1 MAVPGSPD
9 LSQIISE
16 FGGGDRLSNFY
27 RGGGRVPNHSANLG
41 IPTSGQLNQ
50 SSFGGTE
57 LNFTAAVTLGYQDNQ
72 MGYYSG
78 FYGSISRNFV
88 GVSRSTTTGNDIVGV
103 LQYAEL
109 FYPGF
114 PAEPYYNFWVNF
126 IILGVPDYPF
136 FNSIT
141 IGGVNLPASALYSA
155 SFDGT
160 YTNYQWYG
168 GNVTWLLPSEGP
180 TWDVFVEIP

>member
-57 LNFTAAVTLGYQDNQ
+57 LNFTATVTLGYVGESQ

-78 FYGSISRNFV
+78 SYGSISRNFV

-109 FYPGF
+109 VFPEF
-114 PAEPYYNFWVNF
+114 PAEPYLNYWVNF

-141 IGGVNLPASALYSA
+141 IGGVYLSAASLYSA

-168 GNVTWLLPSEGP
+168 GTATWLLPTSGP
-180 TWDVFVEIP
+180 WGVFVEIP